1 MAKVSIIVPV
11 YNAQKYLSQ
20 CLDSLL
26 NQTLKETE
34 IICVDDGSADDSVD
48 IINQYSSKDRR
59 VKLIRQKNSYAG
71 VARNN
76 GLKQAAGEY
85 VVFVDADDFLKEI
98 CFAPC
103 MRRPRK
109 TMRRYVFARAGSL
122 MRQPVNT
129 KRQTIILT

>member
-85 VVFVDADDFLKEI
+85 VVFVDADDFFERDMLRSMYAQAKKDNAEI
-98 CFAPC
+98 CLCSGRIFNEA
-103 MRRPRK
+103 
-109 TMRRYVFARAGSL
+109 TG
-122 MRQPVNT
+122 
-129 KRQTIILT
+129 